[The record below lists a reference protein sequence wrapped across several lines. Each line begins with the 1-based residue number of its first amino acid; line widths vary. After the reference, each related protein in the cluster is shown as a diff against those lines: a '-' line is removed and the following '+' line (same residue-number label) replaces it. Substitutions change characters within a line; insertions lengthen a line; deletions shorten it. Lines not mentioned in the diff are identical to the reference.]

1 MTCECLTLI
10 NMKTKNK
17 FEIGQTY
24 KSTDGY
30 AITIARIDG
39 ILVYYHSPYKE
50 NALIDATGMYFLE
63 NSVYAQNLKLIPTME
78 IKKSYIVVSD
88 DNEWLATPLDI
99 TEEELTDELAIIR
112 ETHKTE
118 WIYAYEI
125 TKEYKRFKP

>member
-1 MTCECLTLI
+1 
-10 NMKTKNK
+10 MKTKNEFK
-17 FEIGQTY
+17 IGQSY
-24 KSTDGY
+24 KDDDGNVVN
-30 AITIARIDG
+30 IVRIENEQ
-39 ILVYYHSPYKE
+39 VYYMPPKKSG
-50 NALIDATGMYFLE
+50 LIDATGMYFLE

-88 DNEWLATPLDI
+88 DNEWLATHLDI

-125 TKEYKRFKP
+125 TKDYKRFKP